1 MRRILHLS
9 VILLSCVILTSC
21 STASKVP
28 AEKKTSE
35 WDKAWVGKSYSQ
47 IADKFGL
54 PETVVTDGRDGQIL
68 VYDGISVDRQG
79 GDHSARFYLGSDG
92 ICSRVVPGAPLSSR
106 DGAALADRTYGDEYE
121 YEDGQTS
128 GMRSMWSFILD
139 NAFNILFLISLA
151 IWIG

>member
-9 VILLSCVILTSC
+9 VILLSCVILASC

-92 ICSRVVPGAPLSSR
+92 ICTRVVPGAALSSASR
-106 DGAALADRTYGDEYE
+106 GSLSDQTAGGEYE
-121 YEDGQTS
+121 HGETS
-128 GMRSMWSFILD
+128 GGRSMWSFILD
-139 NAFNILFLISLA
+139 NAFNIILLVSLILWA
-151 IWIG
+151 G

>member
-1 MRRILHLS
+1 MKRILIVFAIFFSCAILS
-9 VILLSCVILTSC
+9 SC
-21 STASKVP
+21 SVAVEVP
-28 AEKKTSE
+28 VEKKTSE

-139 NAFNILFLISLA
+139 NAFNILLLVSLILLA
-151 IWIG
+151 S